1 MDIHDRSMV
10 IQENLQ
16 DAVPYMYV
24 SVSNIIFS
32 VAWIAVIIAIFA
44 VLKKKKEGMKK
55 YDELDV

>member
-1 MDIHDRSMV
+1 M
-10 IQENLQ
+10 Q

-32 VAWIAVIIAIFA
+32 VARIATIIIIFA
-44 VLKKKKEGMKK
+44 ILKKKKEGMKK